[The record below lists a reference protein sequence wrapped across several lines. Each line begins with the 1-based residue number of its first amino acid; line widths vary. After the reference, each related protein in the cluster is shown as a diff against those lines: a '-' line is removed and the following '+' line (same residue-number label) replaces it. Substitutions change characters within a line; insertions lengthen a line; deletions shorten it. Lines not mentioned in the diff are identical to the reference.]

1 MKYLTHLFFLLLIAC
16 GSPESTDTTGF
27 ANCRYGTPKA
37 IFSKNTPLVSSHT
50 FEAGSHAATET
61 VFFDADIKL
70 ELTQSGCEKPKQIFE
85 FTIPGNSKQYTS
97 ENWVDMALTQL
108 TFIGNLEESLQPLL
122 FWSAALKKQK
132 ETIKL
137 GAPTALEQGFFARID
152 KVGGERSGILI
163 IELYQN

>member
-1 MKYLTHLFFLLLIAC
+1 MKYLTSLFLVLIIAC
-16 GSPESTDTTGF
+16 GPPESKDTTGF
-27 ANCRYGTPKA
+27 ANCKYGTPKA
-37 IFSKNTPLVSSHT
+37 IFSRATPLVSSHK

-70 ELTQSGCEKPKQIFE
+70 ELTQSGCEKPRQIFE
-85 FTIPGNSKQYTS
+85 FTIPGNSKQYS
-97 ENWVDMALTQL
+97 AENWVDMALTQL

-152 KVGGERSGILI
+152 KVAGERSGILI
-163 IELYQN
+163 IELYQE